1 MAISVLRF
9 DLRAPARFGAT
20 HAELYE
26 AALEL
31 ASFADER
38 GFDSISLSEHHGV
51 DDGFLPSP
59 LLVAAAMASRTKR
72 ITFGISA
79 LLAPL
84 YDPVKLAEDLAVLD
98 LLSRGRVSTTLGM
111 GYRREEYAMFG
122 RRYEERGKLLDEWL
136 DVLLRAWRGERFE
149 WQGRTVQVTPAPYTH
164 PHPPIFVGGQS
175 RRGALRAA
183 RFGLGYQP
191 ASNDRA
197 MEALY
202 VEECKKRGATPQ
214 LRPPGTGEMIWVSR
228 DPDRT
233 WAEIGEHL
241 LYEARVYS
249 GWQPAT
255 QQSSTV
261 HSRATSVDELR
272 REGLYQVLTP
282 AQCLE
287 RAKAQGPYAAFVLY
301 PLCGGTPPAQ
311 AWQSVRLY
319 ADEVLAKL

>member
-1 MAISVLRF
+1 
-9 DLRAPARFGAT
+9 
-20 HAELYE
+20 
-26 AALEL
+26 
-31 ASFADER
+31 
-38 GFDSISLSEHHGV
+38 
-51 DDGFLPSP
+51 
-59 LLVAAAMASRTKR
+59 
-72 ITFGISA
+72 
-79 LLAPL
+79 
-84 YDPVKLAEDLAVLD
+84 
-98 LLSRGRVSTTLGM
+98 
-111 GYRREEYAMFG
+111 MFG
-122 RRYEERGKLLDEWL
+122 RAYEDRGKLLDEWL

-149 WQGRTVQVTPAPYTH
+149 WQGRTVHVTPAPYTR

-261 HSRATSVDELR
+261 HSRADHGGRAAPRGALSGAHARAVSRAREGAGPVRGLRAVPALR
-272 REGLYQVLTP
+272 RDAAGAGV
-282 AQCLE
+282 AE
-287 RAKAQGPYAAFVLY
+287 RAALRGRGAGEAIERRSGTSARWCRSRRGGAAVRRC
-301 PLCGGTPPAQ
+301 PRRRPPSACRFRWRR
-311 AWQSVRLY
+311 APARCPPPSPDRPRS
-319 ADEVLAKL
+319 AAPRRRDPASGRSHRRRARAARSRAPRPKCRGDPRGRSAARRRARHRHRARPGS